1 MLDVSWK
8 KFVKLCQLKTIGFE
22 KKGILRRMCHSGGRY
37 MRPVG
42 TLVFIFEIGASRERR
57 FAEAM
62 FKIALNSNLYIQVQ
76 RYQ

>member
-1 MLDVSWK
+1 MSRRI
-8 KFVKLCQLKTIGFE
+8 CQ
-22 KKGILRRMCHSGGRY
+22 SGGRY

-62 FKIALNSNLYIQVQ
+62 FKIALNSKLYIQVQ